1 MMKHWNRAAIGG
13 SLLAVLLVIAGCES
27 EQGPAEEAGEQI
39 DETVENVQDSAE
51 DAAESAGDQVE
62 EAADELEEKTD

>member
-1 MMKHWNRAAIGG
+1 MMKRSHRAAIGG
-13 SLLAVLLVIAGCES
+13 SLLAALLVTAGCDS
-27 EQGPAEEAGEQI
+27 DQGPAEEAGEQI
-39 DETVENVQDSAE
+39 DEAVEDVQDSAE